1 VDLVGVVA
9 PGRRGGHD
17 DFLTRLGDAA
27 SDDIEAFDL
36 AVLEVAKAEHG
47 ARLLLSQL
55 VHDLS
60 FLSGLVEPVDKEG
73 VTTCDAP

>member
-1 VDLVGVVA
+1 M
-9 PGRRGGHD
+9 GRAATID
-17 DFLTRLGDAA
+17 DEA

-36 AVLEVAKAEHG
+36 AVLEVAKAEHR

-55 VHDLS
+55 VHGLP
-60 FLSGLVEPVDKEG
+60 FWSGLVEPVDKEG